1 MRPFARTRVTRSHDG
16 VVLVRAQGSLSHND
30 HSARTR
36 VTQGRESDRSGMA
49 SRESAHGITL
59 CCFFPCSAAQASGGT
74 TGGTT
79 GRISCAFSATSS
91 GTIDVADARG
101 MLGRQWR
108 PRADLRVQAARLCF
122 GQRVRHLLSDP
133 ARFKQRLRHRAH
145 LLLGLGQLLP
155 QCRAAVGP
163 TRGATGARLCHQ
175 CRARLLLRRAEV
187 QHATLALLAG
197 RAQPR
202 EDPPVELGDRHVG
215 DQLGSDAELERQ
227 AVLVPSSSPS
237 SPSSPPSAPVPIQMV
252 RSPSSHLVMSAAL
265 ASTDLLSS
273 SSPIAHSSSPSG
285 PSISSPSEITPFT
298 RGPARAGSRAR
309 AANRRRRPR
318 RRPRARG
325 SATRPS
331 RRRTTPRGT
340 RCRRA
345 ASGERACRPPR
356 SASSAGSSAR
366 TTCAARRSARR
377 PEMPSPAPPPC

>member
-237 SPSSPPSAPVPIQMV
+237 SPSSPPASSGTSAVAAAGAPADGPA
-252 RSPSSHLVMSAAL
+252 PSAAPP
-265 ASTDLLSS
+265 SS
-273 SSPIAHSSSPSG
+273 SSSSIPRMPRPALAVSLPTASPALAPVLATSFVPPTAASRPLRADSSAACTPFFFSSSRSSKMSKKLGGSHRSGRMIPS
-285 PSISSPSEITPFT
+285 PVEVSHIRTDASFSRVITQTWRFSSSLAPK
-298 RGPARAGSRAR
+298 
-309 AANRRRRPR
+309 RRPMQ
-318 RRPRARG
+318 
-325 SATRPS
+325 T
-331 RRRTTPRGT
+331 
-340 RCRRA
+340 
-345 ASGERACRPPR
+345 
-356 SASSAGSSAR
+356 
-366 TTCAARRSARR
+366 
-377 PEMPSPAPPPC
+377 